1 MNGECKDSV
10 VTGCYLEASLSDYY
24 FTKGEEFMYAF
35 LSEILSDKK
44 GETIFS
50 CFGIWHFC
58 YLFVVT
64 VVIIAVII
72 YAKKQGKE
80 KRQKISTYFINSAFG
95 LYVADFFLMPFA
107 YGEIDIEKLPFHAC
121 TAMCVMGFLSRHNDY
136 LKRFKLQITMLGFV
150 SNLVYLIYPAGLMW
164 YQIHPFSYRVIQ
176 TLLFHGAMTGY
187 GLLVLLFDDNKR
199 EWKKDLIVISTM
211 TAWALLGNT
220 LYNGQAWGK
229 TQFFNWFFVVQDP
242 FYILPESIAPI
253 IMPFLNIALFMVV
266 ESLLYAGCFGS
277 KNCKLK

>member
-1 MNGECKDSV
+1 
-10 VTGCYLEASLSDYY
+10 
-24 FTKGEEFMYAF
+24 MYAF

-50 CFGIWHFC
+50 CFGIWHLC

-64 VVIIAVII
+64 VAIIAVII

-80 KRQKISTYFINSAFG
+80 KRQKISAYFINSAFG
-95 LYVADFFLMPFA
+95 LYITDFFLMPFA

-121 TAMCVMGFLSRHNDY
+121 TAMCVMCFLSRHNDF

-164 YQIHPFSYRVIQ
+164 YQIHPLSYRVIQ

-199 EWKKDLIVISTM
+199 EWKKDLIVISIM

-220 LYNGQAWGK
+220 LYNGHAWGK

-242 FYILPESIAPI
+242 FYILPEGIAPI
-253 IMPFLNIALFMVV
+253 IMPFLNIALFMAV
-266 ESLLYAGCFGS
+266 ESLLYAGCFSS
-277 KNCKLK
+277 KNCKLVR